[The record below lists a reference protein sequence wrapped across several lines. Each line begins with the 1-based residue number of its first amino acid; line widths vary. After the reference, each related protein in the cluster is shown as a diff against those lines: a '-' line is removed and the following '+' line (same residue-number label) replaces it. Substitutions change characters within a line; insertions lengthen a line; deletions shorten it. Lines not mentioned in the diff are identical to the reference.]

1 MGVASFTFDKRPRL
15 QYLLCCDEEIR
26 MQNFLIG
33 LGIGIVLAIVLVV
46 IMSTKRHREVLAT
59 NKETERLKRMLTDRM
74 DLESEGLAKL
84 KEQNEELKKQNE
96 NLRISLSTYSQKP
109 GRKEVARLQIYQ
121 LAVDRLTINSPGFGA
136 AWQAA
141 LKESENEFQKTYVG
155 VQPFIKRLIPIKTD
169 AAVLPQTVETQEK

>member
-1 MGVASFTFDKRPRL
+1 
-15 QYLLCCDEEIR
+15 

-33 LGIGIVLAIVLVV
+33 LAIGVVLAIVLV
-46 IMSTKRHREVLAT
+46 ISMSVKRHKEILVAT
-59 NKETERLKRMLTDRM
+59 KENERLKRMLTDRM
-74 DLESEGLAKL
+74 DLEGDGIMKL
-84 KEQNEELKKQNE
+84 KDQNEELKKQNE

-109 GRKEVARLQIYQ
+109 GRKEVARLHVYQ

-141 LKESENEFQKTYVG
+141 LKESEDEFQKTYIG

-169 AAVLPQTVETQEK
+169 ASVLPNLIDTDEKN